1 MKGIGESFVRAKIA
15 KGNNDPMPEGDS
27 PRRKAGAMPAE
38 YTHQIIAEKV
48 YEKLPKEVRSRTGD
62 LFSFDLGAQGADIFY
77 FLHPFRR
84 RNLGK
89 IFHNEKVYE
98 TFESFRK
105 AAVNADE
112 TVLSYIAG
120 YITHYAADCI
130 FHPYVYSLTQKMIDA
145 EPTRRVRWHSYIES
159 DLDTYF
165 VKKFYRK
172 EVNRFECRLR
182 TGKGIPKEVAV
193 LIREVCSANGLPNIS
208 DGALRRAVSGY
219 LLFERFFTDKNFR
232 KRRFFERGEK
242 FLHLPQVLSVL
253 CRREDPDQRVLN
265 VSRTQWSNLSDSDKV
280 YEDDADTLFDRAVS
294 ESCRLICEFFCDL
307 EDGKTLPR
315 EDFGKGFLSGVD
327 TEKQFVRPVRTKS
340 GSNRDSS

>member
-1 MKGIGESFVRAKIA
+1 
-15 KGNNDPMPEGDS
+15 
-27 PRRKAGAMPAE
+27 MPAE

-48 YEKLPKEVRSRTGD
+48 YEKLPEEIRSHARE

-105 AAVNADE
+105 AAVGTDN
-112 TVLSYIAG
+112 TVLSYIFG

-172 EVNRFECRLR
+172 GVNRFECRLR
-182 TGKGIPKEVAV
+182 AGKEIPKEAAA
-193 LIREVCSANGLPNIS
+193 LIREVCSASGLPHIS
-208 DGALRRAVSGY
+208 DGSLRRAVSGY

-242 FLHLPQVLSVL
+242 LLHIPQVLSVL
-253 CRREDPDQRVLN
+253 CRREDPDQKVLN
-265 VSRTQWSNLSDSDKV
+265 VSGTQWANLSDSDTV
-280 YEDDADTLFDRAVS
+280 YVDDADTLFDRAVS
-294 ESCRLICEFFCDL
+294 ESCRLISEFFCHL
-307 EDGKTLPR
+307 ENGNSLPR

-327 TEKQFVRPVRTKS
+327 TEKQFVRPVRTKNRPNGN
-340 GSNRDSS
+340 GS

>member
-1 MKGIGESFVRAKIA
+1 
-15 KGNNDPMPEGDS
+15 
-27 PRRKAGAMPAE
+27 MPAE

-48 YEKLPKEVRSRTGD
+48 YEKLPEGIRSRLGD

-105 AAVNADE
+105 AAVGADD

-130 FHPYVYSLTQKMIDA
+130 FHPYVYSLMQKMIDA

-172 EVNRFECRLR
+172 EVNGFECRLR
-182 TGKGIPKEVAV
+182 TWKGIPKGVAA
-193 LIREVCSANGLPNIS
+193 LIREVCSASGLPKIS
-208 DGALRRAVSGY
+208 DGSLRRAVSGY

-242 FLHLPQVLSVL
+242 LLHLPQVLSVL
-253 CRREDPDQRVLN
+253 YRRENPDQKVLN
-265 VSRTQWSNLSDSDKV
+265 VSRTQWANLSDSDTL
-280 YEDDADTLFDRAVS
+280 YEDDADALFDRAVN
-294 ESCRLICEFFCDL
+294 ESCRLIERFFSDL
-307 EDGKTLPR
+307 DAGKTLPR
-315 EDFGKGFLSGVD
+315 GDFGKGFLSGVD
-327 TEKQFVRPVRTKS
+327 TEKKFVRPVRTKHS
-340 GSNRDSS
+340 TKGNGS

>member
-1 MKGIGESFVRAKIA
+1 
-15 KGNNDPMPEGDS
+15 
-27 PRRKAGAMPAE
+27 MPAE

-48 YEKLPKEVRSRTGD
+48 YEKLPEELRSRAGD

-105 AAVNADE
+105 AAVGADD

-130 FHPYVYSLTQKMIDA
+130 LHPYVYSLTQKMIDT
-145 EPTRRVRWHSYIES
+145 ESTRRVRWHSYIES

-165 VKKFYRK
+165 VKKFCQQN
-172 EVNRFECRLR
+172 VNRYECRLR
-182 TGKGIPKEVAV
+182 KGNGEFKKIAK

-208 DGALRRAVSGY
+208 DGSLRRAASGY

-232 KRRFFERGEK
+232 KRRFFERSEQL
-242 FLHLPQVLSVL
+242 LHLPQVLSAL
-253 CRREDPDQRVLN
+253 CRREEPDAKVLN
-265 VSRTQWSNLSDSDKV
+265 RSKAQWSNLSDPGTMYD
-280 YEDDADTLFDRAVS
+280 DDADTLFDRSVS
-294 ESCRLICEFFCDL
+294 ESCRLICEFFRDL

-327 TEKQFVRPVRTKS
+327 TEKLFVRPVRTKS
-340 GSNRDSS
+340 RFNRDSF